1 MANLRKG
8 TSSSATEE
16 QYDGRGYPAG
26 YKPVTPTT
34 SSNDGK
40 TAPTATNSTKP
51 TSTTSYDGRTAPT
64 TATNPTTSANP
75 AMDRGAAPIVAQVS
89 AQGTTSPATTAETP
103 AATPSMRTPT
113 TTSTVTSSGRTYTS
127 NFQPQTYTPTGIYD
141 PANLQ
146 AYNAEREAQIRQLYA
161 DAQQSA
167 LAGLKTAYDQNLS
180 DATAY
185 RDQISPQYQQSMNA
199 LSAEY
204 ERQRRNNN
212 MQAAANGLNTG
223 AGSQMALAQSA
234 NYQANQ
240 AGLAAKENQALD
252 EANRRLADLK
262 QNYQNAIA
270 EATANNNYK
279 LAASLMEEYQNA
291 YNRQLNI
298 ENTNYQRQQAVESQ
312 NYTRQWNEDER
323 AYSRGT
329 EEAARKAQYGDFS
342 GYADL
347 YGEDIARNM
356 ELTWAMQNPQIAYAA
371 GKLSAEDYQALTGYA
386 PSGAGSSMGTSG
398 GTSNGSYSGRP
409 NITVSSDGS
418 SYTSDRYYNPK
429 TGQWDKT
436 PSGRIHYLNRIPQG
450 RGYSASRDKA
460 YRGAPG
466 YLNEEG
472 KFVTGWSGDT
482 PYNSGDYDAT
492 GDYER
497 ATRYAQ
503 AYSYT
508 GGDRVAANRYAYE
521 GIKPDSS
528 QYYGDS
534 GNANSGNNGNNGN
547 AGKNGNGMSEQGF
560 GDSMYDFAA
569 NVAAPNTQ
577 DNRKPKK

>member
-8 TSSSATEE
+8 TSSSVTEE
-16 QYDGRGYPAG
+16 QYDGRGYPSG
-26 YKPVTPTT
+26 YKPAAQTTKQYDGSTYPTSTANTT
-34 SSNDGK
+34 SSGGGGLASASGGN
-40 TAPTATNSTKP
+40 TVAANPTA
-51 TSTTSYDGRTAPT
+51 
-64 TATNPTTSANP
+64 ANP
-75 AMDRGAAPIVAQVS
+75 AMDRGASPIVAQVS
-89 AQGTTSPATTAETP
+89 AQSTTSPATTAETP

-113 TTSTVTSSGRTYTS
+113 TTSTVTSSGRSYTS
-127 NFQPQTYTPTGIYD
+127 NFQPQAYTPTGLYD

-146 AYNAEREAQIRQLYA
+146 AFNAQREAQIRQLYA
-161 DAQQSA
+161 DAQQST

-298 ENTNYQRQQAVESQ
+298 ENTNYQRSQAIENQ

-323 AYSRGT
+323 AYSRGND
-329 EEAARKAQYGDFS
+329 EAARKAQYGDFS

-347 YGEDIARNM
+347 YGEDIAKNM

-371 GKLSAEDYQALTGYA
+371 GKLSAEDYEALTGRS
-386 PSGAGSSMGTSG
+386 PSGASSGGTYGGTSG
-398 GTSNGSYSGRP
+398 SMSSGSYGKPS
-409 NITVSSDGS
+409 ITVSADGS
-418 SYTSDRYYNPK
+418 TYTADRYYNPQ
-429 TGQWDKT
+429 TGEWDRT
-436 PSGRIHYLNRIPQG
+436 PSGRIHYLRYIPQG
-450 RGYSASRDKA
+450 RGYSASRDRA
-460 YRGAPG
+460 YRGPAG
-466 YLNEEG
+466 YLNDDG
-472 KFVTGWSGDT
+472 KFVVPYAAAADWGYGEYDNTTAAPGHGTDAANAWDTVPGWSYDT
-482 PYNSGDYDAT
+482 
-492 GDYER
+492 
-497 ATRYAQ
+497 
-503 AYSYT
+503 
-508 GGDRVAANRYAYE
+508 
-521 GIKPDSS
+521 
-528 QYYGDS
+528 DS
-534 GNANSGNNGNNGN
+534 GTVKRDNS
-547 AGKNGNGMSEQGF
+547 K
-560 GDSMYDFAA
+560 
-569 NVAAPNTQ
+569 
-577 DNRKPKK
+577 